1 MGRQVCLL
9 FCLYI
14 SIISQRMERKKNG
27 KFDSG
32 RTSPSACLFTICQRQ
47 IHTWTPQ
54 QVSAHLQ
61 PVLPQFTGSK
71 PLCLCWKS
79 RREEREKS
87 PEKQGRRGGGGIRGT
102 RSKAQEVGK
111 DEEPRDNVMHR
122 GDEPEERRR
131 RRQKRNVGR
140 GGGESRRR
148 RAGCVH
154 LALGGREK
162 IAWARLAGRVCL
174 CLIEEGCETQTPNT
188 LGFTGTLLQRDRHT
202 DACFT
207 HNSICFLV
215 SSP

>member
-1 MGRQVCLL
+1 MGNLIQGELVQVPACLQSARDRFIHGHRSKWVHIFSQ
-9 FCLYI
+9 FCPSLLAA
-14 SIISQRMERKKNG
+14 SPSVCAESHVAKRERKAQR
-27 KFDSG
+27 SRVG
-32 RTSPSACLFTICQRQ
+32 R
-47 IHTWTPQ
+47 
-54 QVSAHLQ
+54 
-61 PVLPQFTGSK
+61 
-71 PLCLCWKS
+71 
-79 RREEREKS
+79 
-87 PEKQGRRGGGGIRGT
+87 GGGIRGT